1 MKFKVIKNRI
11 PYLIISTI
19 LFLLSIIAFFAI
31 PLNLGID
38 MTWWTSA
45 EYTYTKLDIEKVKQ
59 EIKKESQKVLF
70 QDEIVIN
77 STSAYKV
84 SWENILS
91 VVIWFDNRL
100 FTSNDVKENIELGK
114 ELANIKESFRNEV
127 LIIIEKND
135 NSIVESSYTNIWK
148 SFWDYIK
155 NTAILTLLIAI
166 IWITLYVA
174 WTFSWVVS
182 WISAYSFAL
191 IVVITLFHD
200 VIISSG
206 FYILFSSFYPEFK
219 IDTFFI
225 TALLTILWYS
235 INDTIVI
242 FDRIRANLEE
252 GARKEES
259 LKSVIDKSI
268 WETLRRSIYTSLT
281 LLFVLVTTFFY
292 WPESI
297 SGFILVMIFGTII
310 GTYSSIF
317 VASPLLY
324 EMNKNKKLEIIK
336 KSVYN
341 PDDKIV
347 V

>member
-1 MKFKVIKNRI
+1 MKLNVIKNRQK
-11 PYLIISTI
+11 YLIFSAI
-19 LFLLSIIAFFAI
+19 LFIFSVLSFTT

-38 MTWWTSA
+38 MTGWSSA
-45 EYTYTKLDIEKVKQ
+45 EYTYAKIDIEKVKG
-59 EIKKESQKVLF
+59 EIKKASE
-70 QDEIVIN
+70 EIKFNDKLVIN
-77 STSAYKV
+77 STNAYKI
-84 SWENILS
+84 SWDNVLN
-91 VVIWFDNRL
+91 VTIWFDNSL
-100 FTSNDVKENIELGK
+100 FESSDDTKNIELWKELSKVKEN
-114 ELANIKESFRNEV
+114 FRNTV
-127 LIIIEKND
+127 LNILEKND
-135 NSIVESSYTNIWK
+135 DTIVESSYTNIWK
-148 SFWDYIK
+148 SFGDYIK
-155 NTAILTLLIAI
+155 DTAILTLLIAI

-182 WISAYSFAL
+182 WISSYSFAL

-200 VIISSG
+200 VVIASG
-206 FYILFSSFYPEFK
+206 LYITVSSFFPEFK

-242 FDRIRANLEE
+242 FDRIRSNLEE
-252 GARKEES
+252 WARKKED
-259 LKSVIDKSI
+259 LKSVVDKSI
-268 WETLRRSIYTSLT
+268 WETLRRSMFTSLT
-281 LLFVLVTTFFY
+281 LLFVLVTVFFF

-297 SGFILVMIFGTII
+297 SGFILIMIFGTII

-317 VASPLLY
+317 VASSLLY

-336 KSVYN
+336 KEAYN